1 MPKLGL
7 VNEVLIQPGIKVMLW
22 WTLVRTV
29 IIGLLVKNVEVNVQ
43 ETFLAFD
50 LGR

>member
-7 VNEVLIQPGIKVMLW
+7 VNEVLIRPGIMVMLW
-22 WTLVRTV
+22 WTLVWTV

-43 ETFLAFD
+43 EKFLAFD